1 MNELEYAVVDRMRY
15 WSKNTRSKKFFFTS
29 NQIARLFYRAKRRP
43 AVGYTRTPIS
53 RYYVF
58 RGMLLLNGNRLQ
70 RKPPKHLWKP
80 YKPVKDNQKTLKHP
94 RKRKLRK

>member
-1 MNELEYAVVDRMRY
+1 MNELEYELVHRMRI

-43 AVGYTRTPIS
+43 TVGYTRTPIS